1 MCYAIDHMITNNY
14 PIGAADD
21 PRAPYNE
28 PLLTNVKV
36 EVGVELGLF
45 VDVEVI
51 DEDDITNAVEEA
63 IINRFKSEDVEVN
76 NIKIYQHDLF
86 SKSE

>member
-1 MCYAIDHMITNNY
+1 MTIDNY
-14 PIGAADD
+14 PIGAAND
-21 PRAPYNE
+21 PTAPYNE
-28 PLLTNVKV
+28 PLPTKVRV

-51 DEDDITNAVEEA
+51 DEDDIIGAVEEA
-63 IINRFKSEDVEVN
+63 INRFKSEDVEVN
-76 NIKIYQHDLF
+76 NIEIYQHDLF

>member
-1 MCYAIDHMITNNY
+1 MITNNY

-21 PRAPYNE
+21 PMAPYNE
-28 PLLTNVKV
+28 PLLTSVKA

>member
-1 MCYAIDHMITNNY
+1 MTIDNY
-14 PIGAADD
+14 PIGAAND
-21 PRAPYNE
+21 PTAPYNE
-28 PLLTNVKV
+28 PLPSKVRV

-51 DEDDITNAVEEA
+51 DEDDIIGAVEEA
-63 IINRFKSEDVEVN
+63 INNRFKSEDVEVN
-76 NIKIYQHDLF
+76 NIEIYQHDLF

>member
-1 MCYAIDHMITNNY
+1 MTIDNY
-14 PIGAADD
+14 PIGAAND
-21 PRAPYNE
+21 PTAPYNE
-28 PLLTNVKV
+28 LLPTKVRV

-51 DEDDITNAVEEA
+51 DEDDIIGAVEEA
-63 IINRFKSEDVEVN
+63 INNRFKSEDVEVN
-76 NIKIYQHDLF
+76 NIEIYQHDLF

>member
-1 MCYAIDHMITNNY
+1 MTIDNY
-14 PIGAADD
+14 PIGAAND
-21 PRAPYNE
+21 PTAPYNE
-28 PLLTNVKV
+28 PLPSKVRV

-51 DEDDITNAVEEA
+51 DEDDIISAVEEA
-63 IINRFKSEDVEVN
+63 INNRFKSEDVEVN
-76 NIKIYQHDLF
+76 NIEIYQHDLF